1 MRAVAVTI
9 LAALAAPSV
18 PMGCATTGAPK
29 RSWPKVRKQGE
40 TPAGL
45 QTFRLTV
52 YGMTCDDCALQ
63 AARKVRGIRGVVE
76 ANVDF
81 GSKQALL
88 RAEQGRVTL
97 ADIQSA
103 LSSLGFEGLPADQQP
118 LAPLSEEEKKTLDI
132 RTITHGERIDVRAH
146 LAPGKITIF
155 DYYADW
161 CGPCH
166 LLTPKLERLVLKY
179 ENVALRKVDLG
190 DWESAAARQAS
201 SEFQLPGLPFTRVF
215 DDRGN
220 LLGQAQGNFIEQ
232 VESIIRSNANPK
244 RRGRP

>member
-1 MRAVAVTI
+1 MKGTI
-9 LAALAAPSV
+9 GLVSGIALALLVPGCRAPNAAHGKTSLF
-18 PMGCATTGAPK
+18 PGD
-29 RSWPKVRKQGE
+29 E
-40 TPAGL
+40 TAAAGL
-45 QTFRLTV
+45 QTLRLTV
-52 YGMTCDDCALQ
+52 YGMTCDGCAGQ

-81 GSKQALL
+81 ESKQAVV
-88 RAEQGRVTL
+88 RVEPGRITL

-103 LSSLGFEGLPADQQP
+103 LKTLGFEGLPPDQRP
-118 LAPLSEEEKKTLDI
+118 LAPLSEEQKRTLDI
-132 RTITHGERIDVRAH
+132 RTISRGERIDARAH
-146 LAPGKITIF
+146 LAPGKITVF

-179 ENVALRKVDLG
+179 ENVALRKVDLA

-220 LLGQAQGNFIEQ
+220 LFGQVQGNFIGQ
-232 VESIIRSNANPK
+232 IESIIRSNANPK
-244 RRGRP
+244 RQRQP